1 MRTALPDK
9 GRDWDTLKG
18 EMEAFKAGDIDW
30 KSGRLGVYVFHAGMD
45 VMNVGKEAYQLYHT
59 ENALGS
65 ETAFPSLKKMEADVI
80 DMGLSLLQG
89 PEGACGN
96 MTSGGSESIFMA
108 VKACRDQARSKG
120 KDVVAAG
127 LVIPYSAHP
136 AFDKAAGYL
145 GLTVTRVP
153 LQENYL
159 ADVQAMQT
167 AISDNT
173 IMLVGSAP
181 CYPYGLIDPI
191 EELGVLA
198 QDEGLWLHVDSCVGG
213 YFLPHA
219 RSVGVDVP
227 AFDFE
232 VPGVCSISADLHKY
246 GFTPKAASTIFH
258 RTEEQRSH
266 QIFDFNG
273 WPAGGMTTQTAAG
286 SKAGG
291 AVAGAWAVLNYLGV
305 DGYEEKARMIVNAQD
320 KLAKGLE
327 TIDGLYPLLE
337 SRYAISTIASAE
349 LNIFSVWKR
358 MVDRGWFTS
367 AIMEP
372 VALHLMV
379 QPFHVEVMDEFLKD
393 LSEVAELVRQD
404 ADNSEAE
411 KPRYN

>member
-18 EMEAFKAGDIDW
+18 EMEAFKTGDIDW
-30 KSGRLGVYVFHAGMD
+30 KSGRLGVYVFHAGLD

-65 ETAFPSLKKMEADVI
+65 ETAFPSLKKMETDVI
-80 DMGLSLLQG
+80 DMGLSLLHG

-108 VKACRDQARSKG
+108 VKTCRDQARSKG
-120 KDVVAAG
+120 MDVVAAE
-127 LVIPYSAHP
+127 LIIPYSAHP

-145 GLTVTRVP
+145 GLTITRVP

-159 ADVQAMQT
+159 ADVQAMKA
-167 AISDNT
+167 AISDKT

-191 EELGVLA
+191 EELGALA

-258 RTEEQRSH
+258 RTEEQRAH
-266 QIFDFNG
+266 QIFDFKG

-291 AVAGAWAVLNYLGV
+291 AIAGAWAVLNYLGV
-305 DGYEEKARMIVNAQD
+305 NGYEEKARMIVAAQD
-320 KLAKGLE
+320 KLAQGLE
-327 TIDGLYPLLE
+327 SIDGLYPLHE

-349 LNIFSVWKR
+349 LNIFSIWQK

-379 QPFHVEVMDEFLKD
+379 QPFHVEVMDKFLKD
-393 LSEVAELVRQD
+393 LAEVAELVKRD
-404 ADNSEAE
+404 ADDSEAE

>member
-1 MRTALPDK
+1 MRATLPDK

-18 EMEAFKAGDIDW
+18 EMESFKSGDINW

-45 VMNVGKEAYQLYHT
+45 VMNVGKQAYQLFHT
-59 ENALGS
+59 ENALGGG
-65 ETAFPSLKKMEADVI
+65 TAFPSLKKMETDVI
-80 DMGLSLLQG
+80 DMGLNLLNA

-108 VKACRDQARSKG
+108 VKTCRDQARSKG
-120 KDVVAAG
+120 KDVVGAE

-153 LQENYL
+153 LQENHL
-159 ADVQAMQT
+159 ADVSAMKA
-167 AISDNT
+167 AISDQT

-191 EELGVLA
+191 VELGVLA
-198 QDEGLWLHVDSCVGG
+198 LAEGLWLHVDSCVGG

-219 RSVGVDVP
+219 RNVGIDVP
-227 AFDFE
+227 AFDFS

-266 QIFDFNG
+266 QIFDFKG

-286 SKAGG
+286 SKPGG
-291 AVAGAWAVLNYLGV
+291 AIAGAWAVLNYLGV
-305 DGYEEKARMIVNAQD
+305 NGYEEKARMIVNAQE
-320 KLAKGLE
+320 KLSAGLE
-327 TIDGLYPLLE
+327 SIAGLRPLHDC
-337 SRYAISTIASAE
+337 RYAISTITSDE
-349 LNIFSVWKR
+349 INLFSVWQG

-372 VALHLMV
+372 VALQLMV
-379 QPFHVEVMDEFLKD
+379 QPFHIEVMDDFLKD
-393 LSEVAELVRQD
+393 LAEVTDHVRQD
-404 ADNSEAE
+404 EDTIEVA

>member
-173 IMLVGSAP
+173 LMLVGSAP

>member
-9 GRDWDTLKG
+9 GRDWNTLKG
-18 EMEAFKAGDIDW
+18 EMEAFKSGDIDW
-30 KSGRLGVYVFHAGMD
+30 KSGRLGVYVFHAGLD
-45 VMNVGKEAYQLYHT
+45 VMNVGKEAYQLYQT
-59 ENALGS
+59 ENALGR
-65 ETAFPSLKKMEADVI
+65 ETAFPSLKKMEDDVI
-80 DMGLSLLQG
+80 DMGLTLLHG

-108 VKACRDQARSKG
+108 VKTCRDQARSKG
-120 KDVVAAG
+120 KDVVGAE
-127 LVIPYSAHP
+127 LIIPYSAHP

-145 GLTVTRVP
+145 GLTINRVA
-153 LQENYL
+153 LQDNHL
-159 ADVQAMQT
+159 ADVDAMKA
-167 AISDNT
+167 AISVKT

-191 EELGVLA
+191 SDLGVVA
-198 QDEGLWLHVDSCVGG
+198 QEADLWLHVDSCVGG

-219 RSVGVDVP
+219 RHVGVDVP

-266 QIFDFNG
+266 QIFDFTG
-273 WPAGGMTTQTAAG
+273 WPAGGMTTPTAAG

-291 AVAGAWAVLNYLGV
+291 AIAGAWAVLNYLGV
-305 DGYEEKARMIVNAQD
+305 NGYQEKAQMIVRAQD
-320 KLAKGLE
+320 QLAEGLE
-327 TIDGLYPLLE
+327 SIDGLRPLHENTYP
-337 SRYAISTIASAE
+337 ISTIASDD
-349 LNIFSVWKR
+349 LNLFSVWKG

-372 VALHLMV
+372 VALQLMV
-379 QPFHVEVMDEFLKD
+379 QPFHLEVMDQFLKD
-393 LSEVAELVRQD
+393 LSEVAESVRQEGEGGET
-404 ADNSEAE
+404 A
-411 KPRYN
+411 KPRYS